1 MEKDNKNTNRNSDFF
16 QNLFEKAKDYAKP
29 SQCRVTQL
37 KKRVVSSLIL
47 IPFAIYAILFSK
59 SLFMFFAVSVAVL
72 MTFEWCDMTSEIRG
86 KAKWR
91 LVGFL
96 YIAIPIYCLVKIRLI
111 DEDIL
116 FWMFLVIWSTDV
128 AAYFTGKILGGPKL
142 APEISPGKTWS
153 GFFGGLMAAIV
164 VGLFSSLMFIG
175 GTMFFVVISVII
187 SIICQAS
194 DLLESKFKRLFGVK
208 DSSNIIPGH
217 GGVLDR
223 LDGIMLVAPF
233 VLLVICFA
241 GYQFGAN

>member
-1 MEKDNKNTNRNSDFF
+1 MEKGNYI
-16 QNLFEKAKDYAKP
+16 QNLIKKAKIYAKP
-29 SQCRVTQL
+29 SECRVTQL
-37 KKRVVSSLIL
+37 KKRIVSSLIL

-59 SLFMFFAVSVAVL
+59 SLFMFFAVSLTVL

-96 YIAIPIYCLVKIRLI
+96 YIVIPVYCLVKIRLI
-111 DEDIL
+111 DENIL
-116 FWMFLVIWSTDV
+116 FWMFLVIWSTDI

-142 APEISPGKTWS
+142 APSISPGKTWS

-164 VGLFSSLMFIG
+164 VGLFSSLMFVG
-175 GTMFFVVISVII
+175 GVLFFVIISVVI
-187 SIICQAS
+187 SIICQVS
-194 DLLESKFKRLFGVK
+194 DLLESRFKRLFGVK

-233 VLLVICFA
+233 VLMVIYFA
-241 GYQFGAN
+241 GFQFGAN